1 MFRPCLKNSRYSAT
15 ATENA
20 ASTIL
25 NRWMDVKEILA
36 TETEALARAKASAFL
51 QPLSEEERARIYNTM
66 YGGADNDIVGSCDA
80 GDSVQRRS
88 FATLRPRL
96 WLNDEVIHCFLQ
108 LLSSRDAKL
117 YPDNRS
123 HFFKSFFV
131 TKLRN
136 EGHPQLHG
144 MYDYKNVKRWS
155 KQVHK
160 KDIFSFSKIFFPVN
174 QGNKHWTLLVAF
186 MKEKRIQ
193 FYDSMGGS
201 GKEYLNAI
209 YRYLQDE
216 HLDKKKCEL
225 PGDWELRTCDGST
238 PRQLNG
244 YDCGVFTCMFA
255 DFLSTD
261 SPFVFG
267 QDHVT
272 HCRERIA
279 LAILNG
285 KAL

>member
-1 MFRPCLKNSRYSAT
+1 
-15 ATENA
+15 
-20 ASTIL
+20 
-25 NRWMDVKEILA
+25 
-36 TETEALARAKASAFL
+36 
-51 QPLSEEERARIYNTM
+51 
-66 YGGADNDIVGSCDA
+66 
-80 GDSVQRRS
+80 
-88 FATLRPRL
+88 
-96 WLNDEVIHCFLQ
+96 
-108 LLSSRDAKL
+108 
-117 YPDNRS
+117 
-123 HFFKSFFV
+123 
-131 TKLRN
+131 
-136 EGHPQLHG
+136 

-160 KDIFSFSKIFFPVN
+160 KDIFSLSKIFFPVN
-174 QGNKHWTLLVAF
+174 QGNQHWTLLVAF

-255 DFLSTD
+255 DFLSTG